1 LKSLVEILPLSLARR
16 LAMRQISQ
24 DRSAEV
30 SLHLSQPIGPQQK
43 RDHDRATV
51 GCELPERQEAD
62 GLYRAALPV
71 AAGRRSL
78 ASSAPSDDQLHP
90 WGRLGKDMPPYYVS
104 SKTCRNLK
112 KCWP

>member
-1 LKSLVEILPLSLARR
+1 LKSLVEILPLSLARW

-62 GLYRAALPV
+62 GLYRARFAGGGWAPV
-71 AAGRRSL
+71 SRQFGTFGRPTASL
-78 ASSAPSDDQLHP
+78 
-90 WGRLGKDMPPYYVS
+90 G
-104 SKTCRNLK
+104 
-112 KCWP
+112 